1 MGIKLNGL
9 TCLSVLSYLYTSPNL
24 QVTSASLQPSV
35 SSLQWPLYLKMA
47 QIGYDGYQTWWFDL
61 FKCSKIFVDLNQ
73 PPGNLNQPPALSL

>member
-47 QIGYDGYQTWWFDL
+47 QIGYDGYQT
-61 FKCSKIFVDLNQ
+61 
-73 PPGNLNQPPALSL
+73 